1 KTKEKFARVRGLPRP
16 VETHYGQQIIDA
28 TLRALALPP
37 AQLPQHRNLEPSPS
51 ERFRAE
57 ALWAAAQAL
66 CAGQAL
72 DPALVT
78 NRSEIVEMDR
88 RLALNEPVDDLHL
101 MKGWRR
107 NALGQA

>member
-1 KTKEKFARVRGLPRP
+1 MKAWLTGFG
-16 VETHYGQQIIDA
+16 
-28 TLRALALPP
+28 
-37 AQLPQHRNLEPSPS
+37 
-51 ERFRAE
+51 RAE
-57 ALWAAAQAL
+57 ALWAASQAL

-107 NALGQA
+107 NALGQALLDLLAGKHEFTHRWDWSGMHVAPRSEPT